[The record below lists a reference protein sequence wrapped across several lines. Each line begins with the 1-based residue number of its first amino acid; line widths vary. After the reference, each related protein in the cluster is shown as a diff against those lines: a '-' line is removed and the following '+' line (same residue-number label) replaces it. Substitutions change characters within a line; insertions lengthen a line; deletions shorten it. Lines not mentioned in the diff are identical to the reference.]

1 LEGST
6 EGRGWRYAAIMDIEW
21 IRKHCLSL
29 AGATEQV
36 QWGCDLVFKVGG
48 KMFAVTP
55 LEPARVWLSLKCE
68 AEEFAELI
76 ERPGVIPAPYLAR
89 ASWIAI
95 EREEAVARAE
105 VLRLLSASYE
115 LVFAKLP
122 KRLQTEA
129 LTSVTSKKKTA
140 VLKKTI
146 AKKPRAHKARR

>member
-1 LEGST
+1 
-6 EGRGWRYAAIMDIEW
+6 MDIEW

-76 ERPGVIPAPYLAR
+76 ERPGVIPAPYSGAGVLDR
-89 ASWIAI
+89 D
-95 EREEAVARAE
+95 REGGGAGESGGVAAAFG
-105 VLRLLSASYE
+105 VL
-115 LVFAKLP
+115 
-122 KRLQTEA
+122 
-129 LTSVTSKKKTA
+129 
-140 VLKKTI
+140 
-146 AKKPRAHKARR
+146 